1 MAEILVD
8 PQELKNKAD
17 TLKECAQTIS
27 DIVTDVDKE
36 MNSMRSYWEG
46 EAAQSSVQK
55 FEELKKKIE
64 TSYENIEKYSKF
76 LENAAADYEHVEI
89 TNTQE

>member
-8 PQELKNKAD
+8 PQV
-17 TLKECAQTIS
+17 LKEKATALQDCVKTMNGVFD
-27 DIVTDVDKE
+27 DIGKE
-36 MNSMRSYWEG
+36 IEKMRNYWEG

-55 FEELKKKIE
+55 VEELKKKIE
-64 TSYENIEKYSKF
+64 TSYKNIENYSKF

>member
-8 PQELKNKAD
+8 PQELKKKAN
-17 TLKECAQTIS
+17 TLKDCAQTIS
-27 DIVTDVDKE
+27 HIVTDVDKE

-46 EAAQSSVQK
+46 EAAGSSVQK

>member
-1 MAEILVD
+1 
-8 PQELKNKAD
+8 
-17 TLKECAQTIS
+17 
-27 DIVTDVDKE
+27 

-46 EAAQSSVQK
+46 EAAESSVQK

>member
-8 PQELKNKAD
+8 PQELKNKAG
-17 TLKECAQTIS
+17 TLKNCAQTIS
-27 DIVTDVDKE
+27 EIVEDVDKE
-36 MNSMRSYWEG
+36 MKSMSIYWEG
-46 EAAQSSVQK
+46 EAAGSSVQK

>member
-1 MAEILVD
+1 
-8 PQELKNKAD
+8 
-17 TLKECAQTIS
+17 
-27 DIVTDVDKE
+27 
-36 MNSMRSYWEG
+36 MRSYWEG
-46 EAAQSSVQK
+46 EAAESSVQK

>member
-8 PQELKNKAD
+8 PQELKNKAG
-17 TLKECAQTIS
+17 TLKNCARTIS
-27 DIVTDVDKE
+27 KIVEDVDKE
-36 MNSMRSYWEG
+36 MKSMSIYWEG